1 MSNNIKISASEI
13 AGAIESELKLYH
25 SDVTKAI
32 KEQTKNSMS
41 DLVKITKSNAPRSKN
56 GKKHYFSSI
65 KQRKT
70 AESEFD
76 VTYTWYVEA
85 PNYRLSHLIEN
96 GHKTRRIKNGKSR
109 TVGYHFIANATDSVQ
124 SNYIRKVEEI
134 LKNGG

>member
-1 MSNNIKISASEI
+1 MSNNIKISANEI
-13 AGAIESELKLYH
+13 ASAIETELKVYH

-41 DLVKITKSNAPRSKN
+41 DLVKMTKSSAPRSKN

-65 KQRKT
+65 KQKKT

-85 PNYRLSHLIEN
+85 PNYRLSHLIEK
-96 GHKTRRIKNGKSR
+96 GHKTRRIRNGKAR
-109 TVGYHFIANATDSVQ
+109 TVGYHFIANATDTVQ
-124 SNYIRKVEEI
+124 SDYVRKVEEI

>member
-1 MSNNIKISASEI
+1 MSNIKISAHEL
-13 AGAIESELKLYH
+13 AGTIESELKVYH

-32 KEQTKNSMS
+32 KKQTKESMS
-41 DLVKITKSNAPRSKN
+41 YLVKETKAKAPRSKN

-76 VTYTWYVEA
+76 VVYTWYVEA

-96 GHKTRRIKNGKSR
+96 GHKTRRIRNGKSR
-109 TVGYHFIANATDSVQ
+109 TEGYHFIANATDMVQ
-124 SNYIRKVEEI
+124 SDYIKKVEEI